1 MSRCQ
6 ITKAHLPHKYMQNR
20 EAMQCEGYNPNR
32 VQAGVLD
39 HLVAERDAQDEKWG
53 VQNHP
58 NGTGML
64 GDVERADSARHVC
77 EVMFR
82 NGMGSWRDILHEEV
96 QEAFA
101 EHEPDKLREELIQ
114 VAAVALAWVENMD
127 RGGQPECSKHC
138 SEMHTE
144 ADANCVIWRS
154 RHSGK
159 KSF

>member
-1 MSRCQ
+1 MSRCP
-6 ITKAHLPHKYMQNR
+6 ISKPHLAHKYMVNR
-20 EAMQCEGYNPNR
+20 ESVQCDGYRPGY
-32 VQAGVLD
+32 VQTRALD
-39 HLVAERDAQDEKWG
+39 AIVRERQAQDEKWG

-58 NGTGML
+58 NGTGIT
-64 GDVERADSARHVC
+64 GDRERADSARHVC

-101 EHEPDKLREELIQ
+101 EHDPVKLREELIQ

-144 ADANCVIWRS
+144 MDANCVIWRN
-154 RHSGK
+154 RHNGS
-159 KSF
+159 